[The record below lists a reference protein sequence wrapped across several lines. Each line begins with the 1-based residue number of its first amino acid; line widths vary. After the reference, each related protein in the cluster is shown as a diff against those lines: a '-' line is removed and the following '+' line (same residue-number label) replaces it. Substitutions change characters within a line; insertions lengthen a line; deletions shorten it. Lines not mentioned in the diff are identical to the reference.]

1 MVRNIFGFAPARAL
15 RARRHEGLRTSGT
28 ALRPHPG
35 STLPRTARRTQGRIR
50 QAGALVG
57 ACLVLAL
64 ATLCSTP
71 AAAQSETTLI
81 SNIGQGNLSSAS
93 FSNDRAQQFTTGS
106 NSAGYTVSSIDIV
119 STDAEGDTFDVQLC
133 TVDSQGYISSAS
145 TCTALTRPGSFAA
158 GTLTFTA
165 SPAIDLDSNTTY
177 TIRLTNM
184 NNVRLGRTSI
194 DAEDAGGAAGWRLS
208 DAYDILAGATW
219 ATSSSGRSLRVAVKG
234 TVKSGGTIT
243 IEALQPTVTA
253 RADWINFELTRTGD
267 TADALDVT
275 VTLTPPAVNDWA
287 IPMANLSQDVTFAA
301 GADTA
306 ALSVG
311 AFANRFGELG
321 IASTARMN
329 GTLTASLEAVNGY
342 NTDDTAEVEVLAL
355 DGLLWIASLDK
366 SSLVFTEEGGSQ
378 NVVIELRAQHAGM
391 DPPVANADTGTDAL
405 VAMALIGGSGSAIS
419 GTDFSAVSESLD
431 AHDGFVY
438 RRGADGHMVGRLN
451 VPVSITSDTDD
462 EGAETFG
469 LRLVVSFSSG
479 ADVLEVRGPD
489 GTLSNNQVIYTA
501 TIRDTPDGHIED
513 QLAVVGT
520 NFSYAVPSGAF
531 AHLGSSLTYSARKLS
546 VNDGSD
552 TAFPSWL
559 SFTASS
565 ATFSGMPGTG
575 DVGRTKVTITA
586 RSTGGASGSEVF
598 EIVVSAKPSISGV
611 GRVGETLTAVT
622 GATGTFTY
630 QWVRVDNAD
639 TDIAGK
645 TEKTYTLVADDLGNK
660 IKVKV
665 TYGSGMNAT
674 TITSDAWPPYANVQP
689 ASAGTV
695 SVGARREVWSGTLT
709 VGARVIGS
717 FTEAIGHG
725 WSRDVGRLT
734 QIDSRIE
741 LGANAYKIGE
751 FVMLYAQDGDLADLM
766 VMRPGSLV
774 FSLVG
779 AGEDRRS
786 TGPTRQLTAE
796 EKAALRLH
804 VGDKTLHFA
813 DANELDWGHYEWQT
827 PDLVWTAG
835 DSIPLALSMPVA
847 FMQPCG
853 ALPNE
858 IWCTTMTVASSG
870 NLTGFSDSQFGSLLS
885 DTFSHGGTSYE
896 VNVVQYDRSGRQF
909 RFDVSPGSGIPVFDM
924 AGFGVHAGTLSVEF
938 PAGQTN
944 ETIGFSLWDQIPD
957 PGWSNGDRVVV
968 RLTGPG
974 SSQQASEAPT
984 VEGLP
989 AIGGVG
995 TNSVWD
1001 AGETLSITLTFSE
1014 AVEVDETGGTPTVS
1028 FDLGGTKP
1036 RSASYESGSG
1046 TTALVFEYEVVSGDG
1061 SNSLVSMT
1069 GNNVA
1074 LNGGTIRSVANGTDA
1089 DLAHQGV
1096 LALGASAA
1104 PRSNDPPSVTLE
1116 NVPASHDGSSPF
1128 TVELSFSGAPQG
1140 LRAKS
1145 DAASVIDVTGG
1156 TVSGARDVSESGQ
1169 ARWEVTIDPDGT
1181 GEVEIRIPARA
1192 CTETGAVCIG
1202 GRALEEDVD
1211 ATVPGPGMTAEF
1223 TQAPSAHD
1231 GSNTFTLRLAFSHA
1245 PRGLSFRTVEGGLF
1259 DVTGGRISKVSRTTQ
1274 GQNTGWELTVSPSGT
1289 GDVTLSARATADC
1302 AAAHAVCDASGRK
1315 FDGSLMATIPGPDSA
1330 AQDEPPAPITAS
1342 WSSVPAE
1349 HGGAAETF
1357 DVHLDFDRSP
1367 GKFSYSWL
1375 SSSVVTVEGGAIARA
1390 WRRTKGQND
1399 RWGIE
1404 VEPAGWGPVTLT
1416 VNGTTDCAASEA
1428 VCAADGGM
1436 LEGGARASVAG
1447 PVTVSVADTEV
1458 QEGPEA
1464 ALAFTV
1470 TLSRAA
1476 GETVTVAYATAD
1488 DTATAGSDYT
1498 ATSGT
1503 LGFAADETEKT
1514 VSVAVLDDVLDEGD
1528 ETMTLRLSSPSP
1540 ERVKLADAEATGTIK
1555 NADPLQKMWLS
1566 RFGRTV
1572 ADHVTGAVSD
1582 RLANPLS
1589 GARVT
1594 VGGQT
1599 VDLAESD
1606 DAALLGRTLTSLAY
1620 LFGAPSGP
1628 APAEDPDGSGTDGSP
1643 GAGSGSLSGAGFGP
1657 LEPAAPAGSA
1667 ARLPAGH
1674 EVLLGSSF
1682 HLATEGERGG
1692 PGLAAWGRV
1701 TAGSFDGEAPA
1712 DGGSVRID
1720 GSVTTGILGA
1730 DAEWNRV
1737 LAGVAVSV
1745 SEGEGSFDQPGV
1757 DSGTIESTMTTVSPY
1772 ARLNLNDRLSVWGLA
1787 GWGTGDMTIVQAAND
1802 RGQPE
1807 RVARTD
1813 LEMRLA
1819 ALGGRGTLMQADEAY
1834 GFDLALRGDAF
1845 LVETES
1851 EAISNEGSTTGA
1863 ASRVRLALE
1872 GSRAFRMD
1880 GGGTLT
1886 PGLELGLR
1894 HDGGDA
1900 ETGTGVELG
1909 GRVTYTDPETGLG
1922 VEARVRTLVAHE
1934 DSEYREW
1941 GASGSVRLDPGA
1953 RGRGLSF
1960 SLAPTYGAASSG
1972 VGRLWSAGDARGLAP
1987 GAEFEAEQRLE
1998 GKLGYGLG
2006 MFGDRFTGTP
2016 NLGFGLSDEA
2026 RDYRLGWRLTPA
2038 VQGDTG
2044 FEVSLDATRRESAN
2058 EDVPPE
2064 HGVMLRST
2072 MRW

>member
-1 MVRNIFGFAPARAL
+1 MTVGSDPALRFQIADDGESQVTKQASYVRGSGTTELVFQYTVQGADSDDNGIKINANGLNLDSNDTIKDAAGNNATVTHAAIGTQSAHKVDGSLTPPVGRPTRVEARTIDLRTVFVRWKAPADDFGNPVRTYKLEYSADGSSNWRTLAVNSHTRRWHYDDTVSPGAARYYRVKAVSAVGESLPSTAVWAVTIWDERHCDSTWSKEVWCTVMTVGENGSSAHGFRKAAGAGSRSNYGALAEETFDWRGTTIRVDRLDFQRPGRAPYAGPV
-15 RARRHEGLRTSGT
+15 RFRISHESGNKHSDGKLLGGGRFWLYVWAGMRGPT
-28 ALRPHPG
+28 Y
-35 STLPRTARRTQGRIR
+35 RTQEVAFTIDEP
-50 QAGALVG
+50 GAQDPLE
-57 ACLVLAL
+57 L
-64 ATLCSTP
+64 TFRTP
-71 AAAQSETTLI
+71 
-81 SNIGQGNLSSAS
+81 SNP
-93 FSNDRAQQFTTGS
+93 
-106 NSAGYTVSSIDIV
+106 SAGMDWRRGDLIPVRLVQANESPTV
-119 STDAEGDTFDVQLC
+119 T
-133 TVDSQGYISSAS
+133 
-145 TCTALTRPGSFAA
+145 
-158 GTLTFTA
+158 GTPSVTTEE
-165 SPAIDLDSNTTY
+165 NTTY
-177 TIRLTNM
+177 TFTANDF
-184 NNVRLGRTSI
+184 NF
-194 DAEDAGGAAGWRLS
+194 S
-208 DAYDILAGATW
+208 DADG
-219 ATSSSGRSLRVAVKG
+219 
-234 TVKSGGTIT
+234 
-243 IEALQPTVTA
+243 
-253 RADWINFELTRTGD
+253 
-267 TADALDVT
+267 DALE
-275 VTLTPPAVNDWA
+275 
-287 IPMANLSQDVTFAA
+287 
-301 GADTA
+301 
-306 ALSVG
+306 
-311 AFANRFGELG
+311 R
-321 IASTARMN
+321 
-329 GTLTASLEAVNGY
+329 
-342 NTDDTAEVEVLAL
+342 
-355 DGLLWIASLDK
+355 
-366 SSLVFTEEGGSQ
+366 
-378 NVVIELRAQHAGM
+378 
-391 DPPVANADTGTDAL
+391 
-405 VAMALIGGSGSAIS
+405 
-419 GTDFSAVSESLD
+419 
-431 AHDGFVY
+431 
-438 RRGADGHMVGRLN
+438 
-451 VPVSITSDTDD
+451 
-462 EGAETFG
+462 
-469 LRLVVSFSSG
+469 
-479 ADVLEVRGPD
+479 
-489 GTLSNNQVIYTA
+489 
-501 TIRDTPDGHIED
+501 
-513 QLAVVGT
+513 
-520 NFSYAVPSGAF
+520 
-531 AHLGSSLTYSARKLS
+531 
-546 VNDGSD
+546 
-552 TAFPSWL
+552 
-559 SFTASS
+559 
-565 ATFSGMPGTG
+565 
-575 DVGRTKVTITA
+575 
-586 RSTGGASGSEVF
+586 
-598 EIVVSAKPSISGV
+598 
-611 GRVGETLTAVT
+611 
-622 GATGTFTY
+622 
-630 QWVRVDNAD
+630 
-639 TDIAGK
+639 
-645 TEKTYTLVADDLGNK
+645 
-660 IKVKV
+660 
-665 TYGSGMNAT
+665 
-674 TITSDAWPPYANVQP
+674 
-689 ASAGTV
+689 
-695 SVGARREVWSGTLT
+695 
-709 VGARVIGS
+709 
-717 FTEAIGHG
+717 
-725 WSRDVGRLT
+725 
-734 QIDSRIE
+734 
-741 LGANAYKIGE
+741 
-751 FVMLYAQDGDLADLM
+751 
-766 VMRPGSLV
+766 
-774 FSLVG
+774 
-779 AGEDRRS
+779 
-786 TGPTRQLTAE
+786 
-796 EKAALRLH
+796 
-804 VGDKTLHFA
+804 
-813 DANELDWGHYEWQT
+813 
-827 PDLVWTAG
+827 
-835 DSIPLALSMPVA
+835 
-847 FMQPCG
+847 
-853 ALPNE
+853 
-858 IWCTTMTVASSG
+858 
-870 NLTGFSDSQFGSLLS
+870 
-885 DTFSHGGTSYE
+885 
-896 VNVVQYDRSGRQF
+896 
-909 RFDVSPGSGIPVFDM
+909 
-924 AGFGVHAGTLSVEF
+924 
-938 PAGQTN
+938 
-944 ETIGFSLWDQIPD
+944 
-957 PGWSNGDRVVV
+957 V
-968 RLTGPG
+968 RLTSLPAAGELQLNEVSVELDEGVAEDYFWISASQIEDGELTYVPPSSGHGNNFASFGFKVTDGPAISLAATMTINVTETMAEG
-974 SSQQASEAPT
+974 QVGKSDEAP
-984 VEGLP
+984 
-989 AIGGVG
+989 
-995 TNSVWD
+995 
-1001 AGETLSITLTFSE
+1001 
-1014 AVEVDETGGTPTVS
+1014 
-1028 FDLGGTKP
+1028 
-1036 RSASYESGSG
+1036 R
-1046 TTALVFEYEVVSGDG
+1046 
-1061 SNSLVSMT
+1061 
-1069 GNNVA
+1069 
-1074 LNGGTIRSVANGTDA
+1074 
-1089 DLAHQGV
+1089 
-1096 LALGASAA
+1096 
-1104 PRSNDPPSVTLE
+1104 VTLDDL
-1116 NVPASHDGSSPF
+1116 PRSHDGSSAF
-1128 TVELSFSGAPQG
+1128 TLGVSFSGAPQG

-1941 GASGSVRLDPGA
+1941 GASGSVRLDPGV

-2064 HGVMLRST
+2064 HGGMLRGAV
-2072 MRW
+2072 RW